1 MRNVIVFLPVL
12 ALAALPAWADG
23 GGVVSFSGAIRE
35 PTCAV
40 TAKAPACGSA
50 QVSAAQPAA
59 GHPLARVPLLAYA
72 LARDPASRWRVI
84 EVVYR

>member
-1 MRNVIVFLPVL
+1 MRNVFLFLPVL

-40 TAKAPACGSA
+40 TANALACGSA

-59 GHPLARVPLLAYA
+59 GHPLARVPLFAYA
-72 LARDPASRWRVI
+72 LARDPAIRWRVI